1 MTDAAALLAALA
13 ARGWTIGTAESLTGG
28 GLVAALVDVPGAS
41 AVVRGGVVAY
51 ATDLKAGVLGV
62 DQDLL
67 ERTGP
72 VDPDV
77 ARWMAEG
84 ARTVLGVDVGVA
96 TTGVAGP
103 DPQDGVEVGT
113 VFIAV
118 AVPSGVTVEPL
129 TLTGSRDDIRRET
142 TRRAIALCARAIA
155 VP

>member
-13 ARGWTIGTAESLTGG
+13 GRGWTIGTAESLTGG

-51 ATDLKAGVLGV
+51 ATDVKAGVLGV

-67 ERTGP
+67 ERAGP
-72 VDPDV
+72 VAPDV

-84 ARTVLGVDVGVA
+84 ARTVLGVDVAIA

-103 DPQDGVEVGT
+103 DPQGGAEVGT
-113 VFIAV
+113 VFVAV
-118 AVPSGVTVEPL
+118 AVPTGVTVEPL
-129 TLTGSRDDIRRET
+129 KLSGSRQEIRSET
-142 TRRAIALCARAIA
+142 TRRAIALCARVIA
-155 VP
+155 AP